1 MKYHWQ
7 PTLKQQEALVR
18 TEFEILYGGARGGG
32 KTDAGMAWLLYDIG
46 HPHLRCLVIRRNAKD
61 LNDWLARAREMY
73 KPTGANF
80 VGSEIRFPKGAV
92 FVLGH
97 LADDNAYEQYQG
109 HEYQRMLIEEL
120 IQIPTEE
127 LYLKLISSCRSTIP
141 ELRPQIF
148 ATTNPGGRGH
158 SWVKKRF
165 GLSGFTGEII
175 KITDNVTG
183 RTRVFIPA
191 KVDDNPYITKNDP
204 DYIKFLDGLPDGLR
218 QAWREGSWQDIEIKG
233 VYYSQMLAQA
243 NTEGRI
249 CDLEYD
255 SSMLVHTVCD
265 LGVGKQLALG
275 FYQKYGR
282 TIGMIDF
289 WEGQEHDGLPQL
301 KKAMTD
307 KPYAYGKH
315 FAPHDINQTEESSGK
330 TRLDSAKELGIDFI
344 KIPKLGIN
352 DGIEK
357 GQIVFSRLFVNKI
370 RCEKWLEAMRNYR
383 AEWDEDRLIY
393 KREPVKDWTN
403 HAADVHRYMALIEKQ
418 MTGED
423 INYNE
428 IIRNQKIRQDYG
440 WQHTK

>member
-1 MKYHWQ
+1 MQ
-7 PTLKQQEALVR
+7 
-18 TEFEILYGGARGGG
+18 
-32 KTDAGMAWLLYDIG
+32 
-46 HPHLRCLVIRRNAKD
+46 
-61 LNDWLARAREMY
+61 
-73 KPTGANF
+73 
-80 VGSEIRFPKGAV
+80 
-92 FVLGH
+92 
-97 LADDNAYEQYQG
+97 
-109 HEYQRMLIEEL
+109 
-120 IQIPTEE
+120 
-127 LYLKLISSCRSTIP
+127 
-141 ELRPQIF
+141 
-148 ATTNPGGRGH
+148 
-158 SWVKKRF
+158 
-165 GLSGFTGEII
+165 
-175 KITDNVTG
+175 
-183 RTRVFIPA
+183 
-191 KVDDNPYITKNDP
+191 
-204 DYIKFLDGLPDGLR
+204 DGLGK
-218 QAWREGSWQDIEIKG
+218 AWREGSWQDIEIKG

-301 KKAMTD
+301 KKEMTD